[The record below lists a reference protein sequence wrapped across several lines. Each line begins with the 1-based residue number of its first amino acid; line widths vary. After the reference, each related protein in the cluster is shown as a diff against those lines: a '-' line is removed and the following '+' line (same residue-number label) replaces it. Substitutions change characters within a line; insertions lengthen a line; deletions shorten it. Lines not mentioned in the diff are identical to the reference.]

1 MNKKIFKY
9 TLKVDGDLQKILMD
23 NEGEILTVQIQNDEI
38 TMWVLVNPEKNT
50 EERYFEVFGTGHSIY
65 YDMGID
71 RKYINTCQDSLGL
84 VWHVF
89 ERTN

>member
-9 TLKVDGDLQKILMD
+9 TLKVEERLQKILMD
-23 NEGEILTVQIQNDEI
+23 LDGEILTVQIQNNEI
-38 TMWVLVNPEKNT
+38 TMWVLVNPEKNM
-50 EERYFEVFGTGHSIY
+50 EERYFEVFGTGQSIY

-84 VWHVF
+84 VWHIF
-89 ERTN
+89 ERTD